1 MQVVPCL
8 AMYDTMKYI
17 QSDVGT
23 VAFGGAMGMSGF
35 LLAMGTK
42 ASTQLP
48 SSAELEPSAAE
59 HVTSATLRYIPT
71 S

>member
-17 QSDVGT
+17 KSDVGT

-35 LLAMGTK
+35 LLAVGTK
-42 ASTQLP
+42 VHSAL
-48 SSAELEPSAAE
+48 SSIFVVIK
-59 HVTSATLRYIPT
+59 H
-71 S
+71 